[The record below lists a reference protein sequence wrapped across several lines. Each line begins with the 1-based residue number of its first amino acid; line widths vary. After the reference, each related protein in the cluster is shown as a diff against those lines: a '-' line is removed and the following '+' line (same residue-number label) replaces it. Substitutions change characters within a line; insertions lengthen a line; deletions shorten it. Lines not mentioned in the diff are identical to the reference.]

1 LVARTRLTV
10 LGLLCSRWDKPAED
24 VTAALEAR
32 IQQANAQVDGALQV
46 IISHNVL
53 QPEMS

>member
-1 LVARTRLTV
+1 LVARTSLTV

-24 VTAALEAR
+24 VAAALEAR